1 MDIPRAP
8 VRPWRRYVVAGGGL
22 ALITAAVA
30 AVAWLEPA
38 PPTVDRSSV
47 WSDSV
52 RRGELYRQ
60 IRGPGTLVAENSRL
74 VTTTVGGLV
83 ERILVENGATVMAG
97 TVLVELR
104 NPEIEREA
112 VDAER
117 RLAELESE
125 AVMEEVRQEQQRMEM
140 EAMLEDARIAHRE
153 AERLAAIDAELLAS
167 NIVSSAAAERSR
179 ERAREAL
186 RRLELQETRFEL
198 QARNMEAQ
206 RLVNE
211 SNERRQREAAELSRS
226 QLEALRIVAGA
237 DGVIQDI
244 TLQIGQNLASG
255 HTIGR
260 VTEPGR
266 LKAVL
271 RIPEVQA
278 REVVVGQTAWID
290 TRSGVIPGRVSRVDP
305 SAQGGAVTVDV
316 ALEGDLPR
324 GAVPDLNVDGTIET
338 ERMGEV
344 LHVSRPVFAE
354 ADRMVRLFRI
364 DPGGSSASRV
374 DVQLGRTSLNAV
386 EVLGG
391 LEVGDVVILSDMS
404 RWTEYDRIRLR

>member
-8 VRPWRRYVVAGGGL
+8 VRPWRRYLVGGG
-22 ALITAAVA
+22 AIILITVGTA

-38 PPTVDRSSV
+38 APTVDQSSI

-52 RRGELYRQ
+52 RRGELHRQ

-83 ERILVENGATVMAG
+83 ERVLVENGATVTAG

-104 NPEIEREA
+104 NPDIEREA

-140 EAMLEDARIAHRE
+140 EATLEDVRVAYRE
-153 AERLAAIDAELLAS
+153 AERLAAIDEELLAS
-167 NIVSSAAAERSR
+167 NIVSPAAAERSR
-179 ERAREAL
+179 ERAEEAL
-186 RRLELQETRFEL
+186 RRLELQENRFEL

-211 SNERRQREAAELSRS
+211 SSARGQREAAELSRS
-226 QLEALRIVAGA
+226 RLEALRIVAGA

-244 TLQIGQNLASG
+244 ALQIGQNVAASS
-255 HTIGR
+255 TIGR

-278 REVVVGQTAWID
+278 REVVVGQSAWID
-290 TRSGVIPGRVSRVDP
+290 TRAGVIPGRVSRIDP

-316 ALEGDLPR
+316 ALEGELPR
-324 GAVPDLNVDGTIET
+324 GVVPDLNVDGTIET

-354 ADRMVRLFRI
+354 AGRMVRLFRI

-374 DVQLGRTSLNAV
+374 DVQLGRTSVNAV
-386 EVLGG
+386 EILGG
-391 LEVGDVVILSDMS
+391 LAEGDVVILSDMS
-404 RWTEYDRIRLR
+404 RWTEYERVRLR